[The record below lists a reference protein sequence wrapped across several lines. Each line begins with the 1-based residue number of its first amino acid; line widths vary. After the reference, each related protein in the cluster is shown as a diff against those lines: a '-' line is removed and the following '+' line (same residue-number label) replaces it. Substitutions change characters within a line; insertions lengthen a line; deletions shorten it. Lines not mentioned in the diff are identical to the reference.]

1 MDPGIFPSYHEGMEI
16 EILDIE
22 IAELK
27 QPFRTMRV
35 QRPETV
41 RRLSSSLERHGQ
53 LSPVVVLAK
62 SDGSRE
68 LLDGYRR
75 VDALRHLGK
84 DLVKA
89 ELWNCTDTEA
99 LVRVMTRNQQRSWEA
114 VEEAL
119 LLRELRDGH
128 QLSQQKTALLLGK
141 NQSWVARRL
150 SLLEALPEE
159 ILDLVIK
166 GKVSSWSASR
176 ILAPMARAIPEH
188 AATLA
193 ENLRGK
199 PLSTRALAVLWKHY
213 QKANKSQRTKLV
225 ENPELFLNA
234 LKAKEEE
241 KSARLLRDGPEGAW
255 LHDVHIVTNIL
266 KRLRRRA
273 AQAFYAGQ
281 QNFDRRVLTT
291 AFDDLAES
299 FRLLRETLRGIDY
312 EQATGGETQR
322 DSRDARAGDR
332 DPQHQPSTEGVERG
346 GAPDSAATG
355 TTGGSSN
362 SESEGDAAAQ
372 ETLSGV

>member
-1 MDPGIFPSYHEGMEI
+1 MDPGDFPGYHEDMEI
-16 EILDIE
+16 DIVDIE

-27 QPFRTMRV
+27 QPFRAMRV
-35 QRPETV
+35 QRPEMV

-62 SDGSRE
+62 RDGGRE

-75 VDALRHLGK
+75 VDALRLLGK

-89 ELWNCTDTEA
+89 ELWNCAGTKA
-99 LVRVMTRNQQRSWEA
+99 LVRVMTRNQQRRWEA
-114 VEEAL
+114 VEEAV

-128 QLSQQKTALLLGK
+128 QLSQQKTARLLGK

-150 SLLEALPEE
+150 SLLDALPEE
-159 ILDLVIK
+159 VLDLVIK

-188 AATLA
+188 AATLC
-193 ENLRGK
+193 ETLRDK
-199 PLSTRALAVLWKHY
+199 SLPTRALAVLWNHY
-213 QKANKSQRTKLV
+213 QKANKSQRAKLV
-225 ENPELFLNA
+225 ENPELFLKA

-241 KSARLLRDGPEGAW
+241 KNDCLLREGPEGAW

-273 AQAFYAGQ
+273 SRAFYAGQ
-281 QNFDRRVLTT
+281 ENLDRRVLTT

-299 FRLLRETLRGIDY
+299 FQLLKETLGGIDY
-312 EQATGGETQR
+312 EQTVGGETQR

-332 DPQHQPSTEGVERG
+332 DPPDQPPAEGVEGG
-346 GAPDSAATG
+346 GAPDPSANG
-355 TTGGSSN
+355 PVGPSN
-362 SESEGDAAAQ
+362 SGPGGDVTA
-372 ETLSGV
+372 